1 MKYSR
6 LIKFMRFK
14 STFYFLKL
22 KLILFDFAQKSL
34 ELDLF
39 LKFDNS
45 REKKGGK
52 TTAVLQQCLVAFA

>member
-1 MKYSR
+1 
-6 LIKFMRFK
+6 MRFK

-22 KLILFDFAQKSL
+22 KLILFGFAQKSL